1 MCDGERRGLFILEKL
16 EILCIA
22 LPRKSPQK
30 SLCLSL
36 HVLLFDICFT
46 IFYNCTEFVPLFHLD
61 HYYILYILTV
71 VSIHPLTSKKFV
83 SETCTFLMF
92 ATYCFETT
100 KLQLVGNFFPRFGLL
115 ETQWKA
121 HQRISFKSPSSCMN
135 LISNFLL
142 QFDYSCDFL
151 IRQTH
156 MKSNIRLESNPV
168 RKGEEFVAAAW
179 WNRFGNHYIWP
190 HLEGVITAC
199 KRTSNLAL
207 PPATDI
213 WWSTLLTYSNLFYL
227 RTPPP
232 QHLVV
237 TTETHIVCKLA
248 VSIFYKLL
256 SCS

>member
-1 MCDGERRGLFILEKL
+1 MCDGERRGLFTLEKL

-61 HYYILYILTV
+61 HYYNLYILTV

-115 ETQWKA
+115 ENQWEA
-121 HQRISFKSPSSCMN
+121 QLGSSFFKSPSSCMN
-135 LISNFLL
+135 LFSNFPLP
-142 QFDYSCDFL
+142 FNYSCDFP
-151 IRQTH
+151 IRQAQH
-156 MKSNIRLESNPV
+156 EVKPSNWIPV
-168 RKGEEFVAAAW
+168 WGGAEF
-179 WNRFGNHYIWP
+179 
-190 HLEGVITAC
+190 ITA
-199 KRTSNLAL
+199 
-207 PPATDI
+207 P
-213 WWSTLLTYSNLFYL
+213 
-227 RTPPP
+227 
-232 QHLVV
+232 
-237 TTETHIVCKLA
+237 
-248 VSIFYKLL
+248 
-256 SCS
+256 